1 MGITYD
7 HSEMFLTDAVSEEV
21 ADILKNSADNIDADS
36 ETKKNGMSC

>member
-7 HSEMFLTDAVSEEV
+7 HSEMFLTDADSEEV
-21 ADILKNSADNIDADS
+21 DVDVHS